1 MISLVGLYPMFDP
14 MFEPH
19 QEFLDVV
26 DSTSGANRLVR
37 FHSCGLNHLISHI
50 SLIKILICGDISTL
64 AVLNISDLGFS
75 SGGVAGGTWLWGFE
89 WSDGSEDFHG
99 LDMVHNV
106 Y

>member
-1 MISLVGLYPMFDP
+1 MISFVGLYPMFDP

-37 FHSCGLNHLISHI
+37 FHSCGLNHLISRI

-89 WSDGSEDFHG
+89 
-99 LDMVHNV
+99 
-106 Y
+106 